1 MILRQSLGLFAGV
14 SLEGTWL
21 RPDDDASAEIYGH
34 KVTAR
39 EIVRGTSYAVPDS
52 GRRLVDVL
60 HKKAACNASTAA
72 R

>member
-1 MILRQSLGLFAGV
+1 V
-14 SLEGTWL
+14 SLEGTSL

-34 KVTAR
+34 EVTAR
-39 EIVRGTSYAVPDS
+39 QIVRTTSNAVPDA

-60 HKKAACNASTAA
+60 QRKAARNASTAT